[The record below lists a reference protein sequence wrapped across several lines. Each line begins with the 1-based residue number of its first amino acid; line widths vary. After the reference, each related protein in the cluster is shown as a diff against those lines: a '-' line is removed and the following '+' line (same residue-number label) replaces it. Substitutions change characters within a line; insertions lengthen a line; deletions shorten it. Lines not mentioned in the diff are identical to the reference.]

1 MPIYTNY
8 LASFL
13 ENHVVKM
20 ENIISILKLPLGKEA
35 KITPYHSECTDAND
49 GQEPQH
55 HFPKGPR
62 SHNTDDRC
70 QK

>member
-1 MPIYTNY
+1 
-8 LASFL
+8 
-13 ENHVVKM
+13 M

-49 GQEPQH
+49 GQEPQY